1 MRFLLLPHVPDQST
15 SDREQLRELVDYAV
29 FAEEVGFDAYG
40 IGERHDRPAVSSA
53 PPVLLS
59 HIAAVTSRI
68 RLFTAVTTL
77 GMLDPL
83 RAYEDYATLDNL
95 AEGRLDLI
103 VAKGAYPRSSR
114 LFGVTKENQWELL
127 QENYRLFRTL
137 WREEKVTWEGRL
149 GRSLEDAEPLPRPY
163 QPEIRIWHGAGH
175 NPDSADFAAR
185 HGDPVF
191 SPNGA
196 GPIGPY
202 AEIVRHYRER
212 WAAYGHDPARALV
225 GAGTAGYFGART
237 SQEAVARY
245 RPVFE
250 ARLKVNRAFDGSSLR
265 FDEVEDL
272 IEHGSVLVGS
282 PQQIIEKVLG
292 QHAHFGHE
300 LLHLHV
306 DGEVLDRADY
316 LGTLELF
323 FSEIAPVLRREL
335 PSRPLDAPAEAP
347 LAAPLAAPGGDGRPR
362 TAPAV

>member
-1 MRFLLLPHVPDQST
+1 MRFLLLPHVPDQSKP
-15 SDREQLRELVDYAV
+15 DREQLRELVDYAV
-29 FAEEVGFDAYG
+29 FAEELGFDAYG

-53 PPVLLS
+53 PPVLLA
-59 HIAAVTSRI
+59 HIAAVTKRI

-114 LFGVTKENQWELL
+114 LFGVTKENQWALL
-127 QENYRLFRTL
+127 QENYELFRRL
-137 WREEKVTWEGRL
+137 WREEKVSWEGRL
-149 GRSLEDAEPLPRPY
+149 GRSLTDAEPLPRPY
-163 QPEIRIWHGAGH
+163 QREIRIWHGAGH
-175 NPDSADFAAR
+175 NPESADFAAR

-191 SPNGA
+191 TPNGA
-196 GPIGPY
+196 GPIDPY
-202 AEIVRHYRER
+202 AAIVRHYRER

-250 ARLKVNRAFDGSSLR
+250 ARLKVNRAFDGGTLR
-265 FDEVEDL
+265 FDEVEDFV
-272 IEHGSVLVGS
+272 ERGSVLVGS

-292 QHAHFGHE
+292 QHARFGHE

-335 PSRPLDAPAEAP
+335 PSRPLDEVPSGE
-347 LAAPLAAPGGDGRPR
+347 RPER
-362 TAPAV
+362 AGAV